1 MLLAT
6 IFAAPC
12 LSRLVYNL
20 AALVSEPTWN
30 EVLRL
35 LTMLRPGISP
45 GLGACCHFAESRVAP
60 VPRYCRHGDTHR
72 LEKQSNDDHH
82 I

>member
-6 IFAAPC
+6 IFAAPS
-12 LSRLVYNL
+12 LSLFSVQSSS
-20 AALVSEPTWN
+20 ALVSEPTWN

-45 GLGACCHFAESRVAP
+45 GLGAYCHFDESRVAP
-60 VPRYCRHGDTHR
+60 VPRYCRHGETHR
-72 LEKQSNDDHH
+72 LEKKSNDHY